1 MHYCHISKVIFNPKL
16 LWPIIVKPMEA
27 HLAAFHKEEMRRKED
42 TLSSDAQKVF
52 FHLNY
57 HSVEEEINLA
67 PWCLKDYLRL
77 SMIIF

>member
-1 MHYCHISKVIFNPKL
+1 MANYS
-16 LWPIIVKPMEA
+16 KPMEA
-27 HLAAFHKEEMRRKED
+27 HLAIFHEEEMRRKED